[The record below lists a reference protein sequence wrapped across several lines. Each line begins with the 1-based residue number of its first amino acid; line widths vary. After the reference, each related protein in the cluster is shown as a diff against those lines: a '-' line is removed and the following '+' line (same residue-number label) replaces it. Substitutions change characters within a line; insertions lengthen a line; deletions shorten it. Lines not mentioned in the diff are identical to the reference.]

1 MLLSD
6 HPHPHYEKT
15 LAHEVI
21 CQLRFPTI
29 LTINNV
35 EPADFQER
43 IREDFPQYARKQD
56 VLPPQIVNGK
66 PEPQPPVTN
75 YHFLSQDGR
84 WKLNL
89 TKDFIALSTLS
100 YPGWEEFARMLDKP
114 LAAFI
119 QLYKPAYF
127 QRVGLR
133 YLNLISRTALGLEDT
148 PWRQL
153 IAPAYLGVLAEADIN
168 EDKILSCGYDVQMKL
183 DSSCAAKIHAGTGRL
198 KVNNPNVPQ
207 DTEIK
212 FILDMDLSMGGSTPC
227 GLAAAALE
235 TLHGHS
241 ARVFEGAVTDTLRD
255 AMERV

>member
-1 MLLSD
+1 MLFSD
-6 HPHPHYEKT
+6 HPRTHYAKT
-15 LAHEVI
+15 LTHEVI

-43 IREDFPQYARKQD
+43 IREDFPQYVRKQD
-56 VLPPQIVNGK
+56 MLPPRLVNGK

-75 YHFLSQDGR
+75 YHFLSPDNK

-133 YLNLISRTALGLEDT
+133 YLNIISRKALDLEDT

-153 IAPAYLGVLAEADIN
+153 IAPAYLGALAQ
-168 EDKILSCGYDVQMKL
+168 EDVVEDWVLSCGYDLQVKL
-183 DSSCAAKIHAGTGRL
+183 DSSCSAKIHAGTGRL
-198 KVNNPNVPQ
+198 KVNNPNMAQ
-207 DTEIK
+207 DPEVK
-212 FILDMDLSMGGSTPC
+212 FILDMDLSMGGNTPC
-227 GLAAAALE
+227 GLAAPALE

-241 ARVFEGAVTDTLRD
+241 SRVFEGAITDTLRD
-255 AMERV
+255 AMGQV

>member
-1 MLLSD
+1 
-6 HPHPHYEKT
+6 
-15 LAHEVI
+15 
-21 CQLRFPTI
+21 
-29 LTINNV
+29 
-35 EPADFQER
+35 
-43 IREDFPQYARKQD
+43 
-56 VLPPQIVNGK
+56 
-66 PEPQPPVTN
+66 
-75 YHFLSQDGR
+75 
-84 WKLNL
+84 
-89 TKDFIALSTLS
+89 
-100 YPGWEEFARMLDKP
+100 MLDKP

-153 IAPAYLGVLAEADIN
+153 IAPAYLGALAEADAS

-207 DTEIK
+207 DTEVK
-212 FILDMDLSMGGSTPC
+212 FILDMDLSMGGNTPC

-255 AMERV
+255 AMGRV